1 MEKHRFRRA
10 LGELPEIMPCLVS
23 MQLMHGHFDTKVVI
37 KMRNFVIKSG
47 YFLVSCDNDKYYK
60 QIGKSL
66 ENFCP

>member
-47 YFLVSCDNDKYYK
+47 YFLVSCDNDK
-60 QIGKSL
+60 
-66 ENFCP
+66 